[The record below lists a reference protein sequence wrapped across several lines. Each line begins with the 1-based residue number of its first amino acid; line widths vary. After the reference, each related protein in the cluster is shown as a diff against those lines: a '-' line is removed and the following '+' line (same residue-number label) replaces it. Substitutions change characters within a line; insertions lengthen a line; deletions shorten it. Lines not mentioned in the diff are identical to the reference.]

1 MASTSLIFI
10 LWNASS
16 TQAMMIIAMVTMP
29 VTVVTAPLDS
39 VVARFAMVAR
49 RPDGRCPGPTVGCL
63 LPSNVGTRPSRSL

>member
-29 VTVVTAPLDS
+29 VTVVTANPRKN
-39 VVARFAMVAR
+39 ARPPGLEGQKAGTHYAPGR
-49 RPDGRCPGPTVGCL
+49 DAHYRPGSPDPD
-63 LPSNVGTRPSRSL
+63 